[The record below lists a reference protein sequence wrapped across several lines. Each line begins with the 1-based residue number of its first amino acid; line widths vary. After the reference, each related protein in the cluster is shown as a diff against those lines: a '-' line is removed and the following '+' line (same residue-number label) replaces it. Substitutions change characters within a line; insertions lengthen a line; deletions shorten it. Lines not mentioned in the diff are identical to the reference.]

1 MISVVEINP
10 MNKNNTGRQGVF
22 LFTDYSL
29 SSKKPRQE
37 ISRNNG
43 RIQGF
48 FSFQLE
54 FSELS
59 HATENYFSWVMPLTR
74 IWSLTHQSIIKIIPH
89 RQCQSDF
96 YISSVETPPLF
107 FEVAAGWIKLTI
119 KTDYVSQLFLFNFL
133 CEKVACTKIL
143 HIICFCENG
152 AVSAYGPMF
161 E

>member
-1 MISVVEINP
+1 
-10 MNKNNTGRQGVF
+10 MNKNHTGRKKLF
-22 LFTDYSL
+22 LFTVYSL

-37 ISRNNG
+37 ISRSNG

-48 FSFQLE
+48 CSFQLE

-59 HATENYFSWVMPLTR
+59 HATHNYFSWVMPLTG

-96 YISSVETPPLF
+96 YISSVETPPF
-107 FEVAAGWIKLTI
+107 FEVAVDCIKLTI
-119 KTDYVSQLFLFNFL
+119 KIDYVSQLFLFNFL
-133 CEKVACTKIL
+133 CEKVARTKKL
-143 HIICFCENG
+143 HLICFCENG
-152 AVSAYGPMF
+152 AAYGSMF